1 MEEGILFNSAFVAE
15 YQFYPNFVKKI
26 FYSLKFLYFSSLY
39 LISIKCKEIISII
52 FVETS
57 FVNFIWMV
65 WVGWVFLFF
74 FLVFFL
80 VFFSFLEG
88 VAAVNCP
95 SFLCVFFF
103 LMMFIWLT
111 SLRHSCYSIRKLQ
124 CQGKKIHITRNFPGS
139 LLR

>member
-65 WVGWVFLFF
+65 WVGWVFLVFFWFF
-74 FLVFFL
+74 FFGFFL
-80 VFFSFLEG
+80 FLRG

-95 SFLCVFFF
+95 SFLCVFF
-103 LMMFIWLT
+103 
-111 SLRHSCYSIRKLQ
+111 SLNDVYMINFSSSFMLFNTQIAMSRKEDTHNL
-124 CQGKKIHITRNFPGS
+124 
-139 LLR
+139 